1 MSKSGGWSLVGG
13 FCFGILAV
21 SGPTMSLFIDKF
33 FRIALFILPLSP
45 NTDP

>member
-1 MSKSGGWSLVGG
+1 MSKYAGWSLVDG

-21 SGPTMSLFIDKF
+21 SGPTMSLFIDIF

-45 NTDP
+45 STDL